1 MNKAEKAHLSKVAA
15 LGCMVCR
22 RIGYEGTPAEIHHPR
37 RGTGLG
43 QRASHYDAVPLCPE
57 HHRGNSG
64 IHGLGTKGFPKK
76 WGFTEADLLD
86 DVKMLLGNDYHFEE
100 VD

>member
-1 MNKAEKAHLSKVAA
+1 MTKAEKEHLSKVAA
-15 LGCMVCR
+15 LGCMVCKR
-22 RIGYEGTPAEIHHPR
+22 MGYEGTPAEIHHPR

-43 QRASHYDAVPLCPE
+43 QRASHYDAIPLCPE
-57 HHRGNSG
+57 HHRGNTG

-86 DVKMLLGNDYHFEE
+86 EVKMLLGNDYHFEE

>member
-1 MNKAEKAHLSKVAA
+1 MTKAEKEHLSKVAA

-22 RIGYEGTPAEIHHPR
+22 RMGYEGTPAEIHHPR

-43 QRASHYDAVPLCPE
+43 QRASNYDAIPLCPE
-57 HHRGNSG
+57 HHRGNTG

-86 DVKMLLGNDYHFEE
+86 EVKMLLGNDYHFEE

>member
-1 MNKAEKAHLSKVAA
+1 VNKAEKAHLSKVAA

>member
-1 MNKAEKAHLSKVAA
+1 
-15 LGCMVCR
+15 MVCR
-22 RIGYEGTPAEIHHPR
+22 RMGYEGTPAEIHHPR

-57 HHRGNSG
+57 HHRGNTG

-76 WGFTEADLLD
+76 WGFDESDLLD

-100 VD
+100 AD

>member
-1 MNKAEKAHLSKVAA
+1 MTKAEKEHLSKVSA
-15 LGCMVCR
+15 LGCMVCKR
-22 RIGYEGTPAEIHHPR
+22 MGYEGTPAEIHHPR

-43 QRASHYDAVPLCPE
+43 QRASHYDAIPLCPE
-57 HHRGNSG
+57 HHRGNTG

-86 DVKMLLGNDYHFEE
+86 EVKMLLGNDYHFEE

>member
-1 MNKAEKAHLSKVAA
+1 MTKAEKAHLSKVAA

-22 RIGYEGTPAEIHHPR
+22 RMGYEGTPAEIHHPR

-43 QRASHYDAVPLCPE
+43 QRASNYDAIPLCPE
-57 HHRGNSG
+57 HHRGNTG
-64 IHGLGTKGFPKK
+64 IHGLGTKGFPKR

-86 DVKMLLGNDYHFEE
+86 EVKMLLGNDYHFEE

>member
-57 HHRGNSG
+57 HHRGNTG
-64 IHGLGTKGFPKK
+64 IHGLGTKGFPKR
-76 WGFTEADLLD
+76 WGFNESDLLD

>member
-1 MNKAEKAHLSKVAA
+1 M
-15 LGCMVCR
+15 
-22 RIGYEGTPAEIHHPR
+22 GYEGTPAEIHHPR

-57 HHRGNSG
+57 HHRGNTG

-76 WGFTEADLLD
+76 WGFNESDLLD
-86 DVKMLLGNDYHFEE
+86 DVKMLLGNDYHFDEA
-100 VD
+100 D

>member
-1 MNKAEKAHLSKVAA
+1 MNKSEKQHLSKVAA

-22 RIGYEGTPAEIHHPR
+22 RMGYEGTPAEIHHPR

-43 QRASHYDAVPLCPE
+43 QRASHYDAIPLCPE
-57 HHRGNSG
+57 HHRGNTG

-76 WGFTEADLLD
+76 WGFTESDLLD
-86 DVKMLLGNDYHFEE
+86 EVKMLLGNDYHFEE
-100 VD
+100 AD

>member
-1 MNKAEKAHLSKVAA
+1 MTKAEKEHLSKVAA

-22 RIGYEGTPAEIHHPR
+22 RMGYEGTPAEIHHPR

-57 HHRGNSG
+57 HHRGNTG
-64 IHGLGTKGFPKK
+64 IHGLGTKGFPKR

-86 DVKMLLGNDYHFEE
+86 EVKMLLGNDYHFEE
-100 VD
+100 AD

>member
-22 RIGYEGTPAEIHHPR
+22 RMGYEGTPAEIHHPR

-57 HHRGNSG
+57 HHRGNTG

-76 WGFTEADLLD
+76 WGFDESDLLD

-100 VD
+100 AD

>member
-1 MNKAEKAHLSKVAA
+1 MTKAEKEHLSKVAA

-22 RIGYEGTPAEIHHPR
+22 RMGYEGTPAEIHHPR

-43 QRASHYDAVPLCPE
+43 QRASHYDAIPLCPE
-57 HHRGNSG
+57 HHRGNTG

-86 DVKMLLGNDYHFEE
+86 EVKMLLGNDYHFEE
-100 VD
+100 VN

>member
-1 MNKAEKAHLSKVAA
+1 MTKAEKEHLSKVAA

-22 RIGYEGTPAEIHHPR
+22 RMGYEGTPAEIHHPR

-43 QRASHYDAVPLCPE
+43 QRASNYDAIPLCPE
-57 HHRGNSG
+57 HHRGNTG

-86 DVKMLLGNDYHFEE
+86 EVKMLLGNDYHFEE
-100 VD
+100 VN

>member
-57 HHRGNSG
+57 HHRGNTG

-86 DVKMLLGNDYHFEE
+86 EVKMLLGNDYHFEE

>member
-1 MNKAEKAHLSKVAA
+1 
-15 LGCMVCR
+15 MVCR

>member
-1 MNKAEKAHLSKVAA
+1 MTKAEKEHLSKVAA
-15 LGCMVCR
+15 LGCAVCR
-22 RIGYEGTPAEIHHPR
+22 RMGYEGTPAEIHHPR

-43 QRASHYDAVPLCPE
+43 QRASHYNAVPLCPE
-57 HHRGNSG
+57 HHRGNTG

-100 VD
+100 AD

>member
-1 MNKAEKAHLSKVAA
+1 MAA

-22 RIGYEGTPAEIHHPR
+22 RMGYEGTPAEIHHPR

-57 HHRGNSG
+57 HHRGNTG

-76 WGFTEADLLD
+76 WGFDESDLLD

-100 VD
+100 AD

>member
-1 MNKAEKAHLSKVAA
+1 MTKAEKEHLSKVAA

-22 RIGYEGTPAEIHHPR
+22 RMGYEGTPAEIHHPR

-43 QRASHYDAVPLCPE
+43 QRASNYDAIPLCPE
-57 HHRGNSG
+57 HHRGNTG

-86 DVKMLLGNDYHFEE
+86 EVKMLLGNDYHFEE
-100 VD
+100 AD

>member
-1 MNKAEKAHLSKVAA
+1 
-15 LGCMVCR
+15 MVCR
-22 RIGYEGTPAEIHHPR
+22 RMGYEGTPAEIHHPR

-57 HHRGNSG
+57 HHRGNTG

-76 WGFTEADLLD
+76 WGFNESDLLD

-100 VD
+100 AD

>member
-1 MNKAEKAHLSKVAA
+1 VAA

-22 RIGYEGTPAEIHHPR
+22 RMGYEGTPAEIHHPR

-57 HHRGNSG
+57 HHRGNTG

-76 WGFTEADLLD
+76 WGFDESDLLD

-100 VD
+100 AD

>member
-1 MNKAEKAHLSKVAA
+1 VNKAEKAHLSKVAA

-22 RIGYEGTPAEIHHPR
+22 RMGYEGTPAEIHHPR

-57 HHRGNSG
+57 HHRGNTG

-76 WGFTEADLLD
+76 WGFDESDLLD

-100 VD
+100 AD

>member
-1 MNKAEKAHLSKVAA
+1 MTKSEKAHLSKVAA
-15 LGCMVCR
+15 LGCAVCR
-22 RIGYEGTPAEIHHPR
+22 RMGYEGTPAEIHHPR

-57 HHRGNSG
+57 HHRGNTG

-76 WGFTEADLLD
+76 WGFNESDLLD
-86 DVKMLLGNDYHFEE
+86 DVKMLLGNDYHFDEA
-100 VD
+100 D

>member
-1 MNKAEKAHLSKVAA
+1 MTKSEKAHLSKVAA
-15 LGCMVCR
+15 LGCAVCR
-22 RIGYEGTPAEIHHPR
+22 RMGYEGTPAEIHHPR

-57 HHRGNSG
+57 HHRGNTG

-76 WGFTEADLLD
+76 WGFNESDLLD